1 MKVIVASSL
10 FSMATATSIM
20 TAVRQPQTPWRRLDQ
35 NQEADYSFLQNY
47 EQVFL
52 KCLKGEKSQNKE
64 DGSWEYSSVAYRL
77 CPVGN
82 SCDAKGKP
90 CSEGYGDYIVGIET
104 YTRAFFDQFEREN
117 GEQQNAD
124 DANDFDFME
133 MGECREL
140 DFQAD
145 DGVQYY
151 VGPGCTDA
159 GDVKLTLYTDGY
171 CRPAYE
177 VTETS
182 FEELTGFELP
192 YSNGIHSMEDGAC
205 KAYYCNSQNENGEYE
220 VNEFCQEAYENAGSK
235 CEERMEYTSSY
246 TGADVSGC
254 EYISALLPKSASG
267 GGGGMW
273 FLFAL
278 LIAAVAGFGI
288 WFFLSHKKK
297 QNTAV
302 NSDGLMM

>member
-1 MKVIVASSL
+1 MKVIVSSL
-10 FSMATATSIM
+10 LLSSMASA
-20 TAVRQPQTPWRRLDQ
+20 AQLPQSRRLDQ
-35 NQEADYSFLQNY
+35 NNQEDYSFLQNY
-47 EQVFL
+47 EQVFV
-52 KCLKGEKSQNKE
+52 KCLKGEKSQNE
-64 DGSWEYSSVAYRL
+64 EGNWEYSSVAYRL
-77 CPVGN
+77 CPTG
-82 SCDAKGKP
+82 SACDAKGHV
-90 CSEGYGDYIVGIET
+90 CSEGYGDFVVGIET
-104 YTRAFFDQFEREN
+104 YTKSYFEQFERDN

-133 MGECREL
+133 FGECREL
-140 DFQAD
+140 DYEGND

-151 VGPGCTDA
+151 VGPGCTDN
-159 GDVKLTLYTDGY
+159 GDVKLTLYTDEY

-182 FEELTGFELP
+182 FEDLTGFQLP

-205 KAYYCNSQNENGEYE
+205 KAYYCYGQNENGEYE
-220 VNEFCQEAYENAGSK
+220 INEFCQNAYAAAGSK
-235 CEERMEYTSSY
+235 CEEQMEYSGYS
-246 TGADVSGC
+246 GQINSGC
-254 EYISALLPKSASG
+254 DYIHSLMPASTGG

-288 WFFLSHKKK
+288 WFFLSNKKK
-297 QNTAV
+297 QSTAV